1 MGAFDK
7 ILNMMKLNSEEDD
20 DDELYDL
27 PYSDM
32 KDEEKPKAVEKQDR
46 DSFRN
51 EESLPVSKPKINKI
65 TPIRSSKK
73 NNADKETEVCVI
85 KPETFEDARE
95 AAETLLAN
103 HTVVLNMEGLDVD
116 VAQRIIDF
124 TSGACFAINGN
135 LRKISNYIFIL
146 TPETVDLSGDFQ
158 GIIDGFDFSTF

>member
-7 ILNMMKLNSEEDD
+7 ILNLMKLNSEDDD

-27 PYSDM
+27 PYSDA
-32 KDEEKPKAVEKQDR
+32 KEEPAPKAPEKPVRESYK
-46 DSFRN
+46 S
-51 EESLPVSKPKINKI
+51 EEPAMVSKPKANKI

-73 NNADKETEVCVI
+73 NAVDKDTEVCVI

>member
-7 ILNMMKLNSEEDD
+7 ILNLMKLNSEDDD

-27 PYSDM
+27 PYSDA
-32 KDEEKPKAVEKQDR
+32 KEDVRPKVSEKPEREFIK
-46 DSFRN
+46 N
-51 EESLPVSKPKINKI
+51 EEPAPVSKPKVSKI

-73 NNADKETEVCVI
+73 NSADKETEVCVI